1 MLRMKRLMLPLSVVL
16 LLLPMVASAET
27 VEEKGLRLAVEAA
40 NRDHGFGDFT
50 ADMVMTLRNKHGD
63 ESERQ
68 VRIKR
73 LENKNDGEKG
83 LSIFDSPRDVRG
95 TVFLSHSHKKGQ
107 DDQWLYLPALKRVKR
122 ISSRNKSGS
131 FMGSEFAYE
140 DLSSLEVEKYTY
152 KWLRDEKF
160 FDHDCYVSESYPV
173 DRRNS
178 GYSRLLTWVDKDSLR
193 PWKVEYYD
201 RKNAHLKTLTFY
213 DYGKYVDKYFRAG
226 QMKMVNHQSGKST
239 DLRWMNYRF
248 NTGLKD
254 SDFSKNSLKRIK

>member
-1 MLRMKRLMLPLSVVL
+1 M
-16 LLLPMVASAET
+16 
-27 VEEKGLRLAVEAA
+27 
-40 NRDHGFGDFT
+40 
-50 ADMVMTLRNKHGD
+50 
-63 ESERQ
+63 
-68 VRIKR
+68 
-73 LENKNDGEKG
+73 
-83 LSIFDSPRDVRG
+83 
-95 TVFLSHSHKKGQ
+95 
-107 DDQWLYLPALKRVKR
+107 
-122 ISSRNKSGS
+122 
-131 FMGSEFAYE
+131 
-140 DLSSLEVEKYTY
+140 
-152 KWLRDEKF
+152 
-160 FDHDCYVSESYPV
+160 SESYPV

>member
-1 MLRMKRLMLPLSVVL
+1 
-16 LLLPMVASAET
+16 
-27 VEEKGLRLAVEAA
+27 
-40 NRDHGFGDFT
+40 
-50 ADMVMTLRNKHGD
+50 
-63 ESERQ
+63 
-68 VRIKR
+68 
-73 LENKNDGEKG
+73 
-83 LSIFDSPRDVRG
+83 
-95 TVFLSHSHKKGQ
+95 
-107 DDQWLYLPALKRVKR
+107 
-122 ISSRNKSGS
+122 
-131 FMGSEFAYE
+131 MGSEFAYE

-226 QMKMVNHQSGKST
+226 QMKNGQPPE
-239 DLRWMNYRF
+239 R
-248 NTGLKD
+248 
-254 SDFSKNSLKRIK
+254 